1 MKKINLKI
9 FKPDKQAADPL
20 KGFFEV
26 NLIREAVVQYEP
38 DPDLRDS
45 EQIPL
50 QEQGGIEAFLTR
62 EVLPHASDAW
72 YVPDKTK
79 IGYEISFTRHF
90 YKPKPMRS
98 LEEIRSEILTL
109 EKESEGVLAEIL
121 GIVIK

>member
-1 MKKINLKI
+1 MKI
-9 FKPDKQAADPL
+9 FGPDKQAADPL

-26 NLIREAVVQYEP
+26 ELDQGKRVVQYEP

-45 EQIPL
+45 EQ
-50 QEQGGIEAFLTR
+50 FLTR
-62 EVLPHASDAW
+62 TRRNRSIPVKSYPTP
-72 YVPDKTK
+72 VMPVCPDKTK

-98 LEEIRSEILTL
+98 LEKFVEPL

-121 GIVIK
+121 WSSN